1 LSSNGG
7 RRKARG
13 HGRHAG
19 AHAAGLA
26 RAAIRACRRRSPIR
40 ALRDW
45 LDHLAARERLVVI
58 RPNVRADR
66 S

>member
-1 LSSNGG
+1 MAGG
-7 RRKARG
+7 ARHG
-13 HGRHAG
+13 SHGRHAG
-19 AHAAGLA
+19 AQVAGLA

-40 ALRDW
+40 TLHDW

-58 RPNVRADR
+58 RPQVRAGR